1 VTFFHNEEINEIL
14 RAQMSQKMID
24 EVFLTRRQTYG
35 KGISEM
41 NTRSEKTKEDIQKR
55 IHSDTFEKV
64 SQMSEMA
71 YE

>member
-1 VTFFHNEEINEIL
+1 
-14 RAQMSQKMID
+14 MSQKMIN
-24 EVFLTRRQTYG
+24 EVFMTRRQTYG

-55 IHSDTFEKV
+55 IHSDTFERV